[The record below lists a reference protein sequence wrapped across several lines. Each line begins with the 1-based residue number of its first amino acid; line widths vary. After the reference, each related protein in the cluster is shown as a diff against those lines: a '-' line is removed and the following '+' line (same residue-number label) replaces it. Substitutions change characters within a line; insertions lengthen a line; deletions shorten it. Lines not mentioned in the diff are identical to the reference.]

1 LVIEGVGFGVFLV
14 SGQLAV
20 AATAGQTNRG
30 AAVGLFWMA
39 GSFGDFFGPI
49 ALGVIAQQNGLI
61 AVFQTVA
68 VAVVIGAG
76 LVAGLGVLAD
86 RRSRRAPAPVT

>member
-1 LVIEGVGFGVFLV
+1 
-14 SGQLAV
+14 
-20 AATAGQTNRG
+20 
-30 AAVGLFWMA
+30 MA

-49 ALGVIAQQNGLI
+49 ALGVIAQELGLI

-68 VAVVIGAG
+68 VAVMIGAG

-86 RRSRRAPAPVT
+86 YRSGRAPARVT